1 MDKRHSNQCAADDR
15 SEPGFFNLVGE
26 YFRSYL
32 LDIYFEELPKM
43 LSKPRTITVV
53 TLIVFFVGVAT
64 YVYTAPYAG
73 NAGFS
78 RMPGVRIGGTLTPA
92 PEDFSS
98 LNDVGTNLIM
108 KLDGF
113 PPFVVYLAY
122 IGTPQGVI
130 TGTRPDGGY
139 WPQRV
144 RDGGDEGWLRI
155 GDQTFA
161 MKATEILGDAK
172 LPLIELWRPRAARS
186 RRAIAEAAGETL
198 PETQEASN
206 RSADSQLIPEI
217 FLWTPR

>member
-1 MDKRHSNQCAADDR
+1 MSKKPSIAVIAITMI
-15 SEPGFFNLVGE
+15 LV
-26 YFRSYL
+26 
-32 LDIYFEELPKM
+32 
-43 LSKPRTITVV
+43 
-53 TLIVFFVGVAT
+53 VGGT
-64 YVYTAPYAG
+64 GYIYTAPYAG
-73 NAGFS
+73 NAGLS
-78 RMPGVRIGGTLTPA
+78 RMPGVRIGGTPAVA

-122 IGTPQGVI
+122 VGTPEGVI

-144 RDGGDEGWLRI
+144 REGRNEGWLRI
-155 GDQTFA
+155 GEETFA

-172 LPLIELWRPRAARS
+172 LPMLELWSPRAAIS
-186 RRAIAEAAGETL
+186 ARAIAQASGETAPRTNNAVGG
-198 PETQEASN
+198 PES
-206 RSADSQLIPEI
+206 SLLPEI